1 MLESTSIAFRTLLNA
16 DPELEELLRLGLSD
30 GTLKL
35 INMAA
40 EHGFEFV
47 AWISQEEARKRE
59 QPDRVAQ
66 RPVNVQYRRRRRR
79 SSTDDSENGIEANH
93 ENGNGNGTNGHRRR
107 RNGETRS
114 SHGNGRRRRRITRD
128 RDGESQETR
137 EVQYHNG
144 GQPSGEIQPD
154 SHHAEDRD
162 FAGDT
167 SHDDVMA
174 REPITDT
181 NGKSRK
187 TGDTNGESREI
198 TRDTNGE
205 ARESRATARDTN
217 GEASEP
223 RETARDTNGE
233 ARESYEPL
241 GDTDDDGKLPHDADS
256 QAVTPPEAVT
266 PDQARPRRT
275 RRSVRRRSPTGTTSI
290 PVTKNGHNQTPTD
303 EARPAGPSNSLP
315 TKLW

>member
-66 RPVNVQYRRRRRR
+66 RPVSVQYRRRRRR
-79 SSTDDSENGIEANH
+79 SRTDDSENGIDTNH

-114 SHGNGRRRRRITRD
+114 SHGEGRRRRRITRD
-128 RDGESQETR
+128 RDSESKETR
-137 EVQYHNG
+137 EVPHRNG

-154 SHHAEDRD
+154 THHAEDRH
-162 FAGDT
+162 F
-167 SHDDVMA
+167 
-174 REPITDT
+174 
-181 NGKSRK
+181 
-187 TGDTNGESREI
+187 TGDTGHEDVLAPEPI
-198 TRDTNGE
+198 ADTNGE
-205 ARESRATARDTN
+205 ARESH
-217 GEASEP
+217 
-223 RETARDTNGE
+223 
-233 ARESYEPL
+233 EPL
-241 GDTDDDGKLPHDADS
+241 GDSDDNGKLSHDADS
-256 QAVTPPEAVT
+256 QSVTPAEVIT

-290 PVTKNGHNQTPTD
+290 PVTQNGHNKKSTD
-303 EARPAGPSNSLP
+303 ENRPAGPSNSLP

>member
-66 RPVNVQYRRRRRR
+66 RPVSVQYRRRRRR
-79 SSTDDSENGIEANH
+79 SRTDDSENGIDTNH

-114 SHGNGRRRRRITRD
+114 SHGEGRRRRRITRD
-128 RDGESQETR
+128 RDSESKETR
-137 EVQYHNG
+137 EVPHRNG

-154 SHHAEDRD
+154 THHAEDRH
-162 FAGDT
+162 FTGDT
-167 SHDDVMA
+167 GHEDVLA
-174 REPITDT
+174 REPI
-181 NGKSRK
+181 
-187 TGDTNGESREI
+187 
-198 TRDTNGE
+198 
-205 ARESRATARDTN
+205 A
-217 GEASEP
+217 
-223 RETARDTNGE
+223 DTNGE
-233 ARESYEPL
+233 ARESYQTA
-241 GDTDDDGKLPHDADS
+241 GDTNGEARESYQAAGDTNGEARESYQTAGDTNGEARESHEPFGDSDDNGKLSHDADS
-256 QAVTPPEAVT
+256 QSVTPAEAIT

-290 PVTKNGHNQTPTD
+290 PVTQNGHNKTSTD
-303 EARPAGPSNSLP
+303 ENRPAGPSNSLP

>member
-114 SHGNGRRRRRITRD
+114 SHGNGRRRRRIPRD

-137 EVQYHNG
+137 EVPYHNG

-154 SHHAEDRD
+154 SHQPEDRD

-187 TGDTNGESREI
+187 TGDTNGE
-198 TRDTNGE
+198 
-205 ARESRATARDTN
+205 AREA
-217 GEASEP
+217 

-256 QAVTPPEAVT
+256 QAVTPPEAVP

-275 RRSVRRRSPTGTTSI
+275 RRSVRRRSPAGTTSI

>member
-66 RPVNVQYRRRRRR
+66 RPVSVQYRRRRRR
-79 SSTDDSENGIEANH
+79 SRTDDSENGIDTNH

-114 SHGNGRRRRRITRD
+114 SHGEGRRRRRITRD
-128 RDGESQETR
+128 RDSESKETR
-137 EVQYHNG
+137 EVPHRNG

-154 SHHAEDRD
+154 THHSEDRH
-162 FAGDT
+162 FTGDT
-167 SHDDVMA
+167 GHEDVLA
-174 REPITDT
+174 REPI
-181 NGKSRK
+181 
-187 TGDTNGESREI
+187 
-198 TRDTNGE
+198 
-205 ARESRATARDTN
+205 A
-217 GEASEP
+217 
-223 RETARDTNGE
+223 DTNGE
-233 ARESYEPL
+233 ARESYQTA
-241 GDTDDDGKLPHDADS
+241 GDTNGEARESYQTAGDTNGEARESYQTAGDTNGEARESHEPFGDSDDNGKLSHDADS
-256 QAVTPPEAVT
+256 QSVTPAEAIT

-290 PVTKNGHNQTPTD
+290 PVTQNGHNKTSTD
-303 EARPAGPSNSLP
+303 ENRPAGPSNSLP

>member
-59 QPDRVAQ
+59 QPDRVAR
-66 RPVNVQYRRRRRR
+66 RPVSVQYRRRRRR
-79 SSTDDSENGIEANH
+79 SRTDDSENGIDTNH

-114 SHGNGRRRRRITRD
+114 SHGEGRRRRRITRD
-128 RDGESQETR
+128 RDSESKETGEVPHR
-137 EVQYHNG
+137 NG

-154 SHHAEDRD
+154 THHAEDRHLT
-162 FAGDT
+162 GDT
-167 SHDDVMA
+167 GHEDVLA
-174 REPITDT
+174 REPI
-181 NGKSRK
+181 
-187 TGDTNGESREI
+187 
-198 TRDTNGE
+198 
-205 ARESRATARDTN
+205 A
-217 GEASEP
+217 
-223 RETARDTNGE
+223 DTNGE
-233 ARESYEPL
+233 ARESYQTA
-241 GDTDDDGKLPHDADS
+241 GDTNGEARESYQTAGDTNGEARESHEPFGDSDDNGKLSHDADS
-256 QAVTPPEAVT
+256 QSVTPAEAIT

-290 PVTKNGHNQTPTD
+290 PVTQNGHNKTSTD
-303 EARPAGPSNSLP
+303 ENRPAGPSDSLP

>member
-66 RPVNVQYRRRRRR
+66 RPVSVQYRRRRRR
-79 SSTDDSENGIEANH
+79 SRTDDSENGIDTNH

-114 SHGNGRRRRRITRD
+114 SHGEGRRRRRITRD
-128 RDGESQETR
+128 RDSESKETR
-137 EVQYHNG
+137 EVPHRNG

-154 SHHAEDRD
+154 THHAEDRH
-162 FAGDT
+162 FTGDT
-167 SHDDVMA
+167 GHEDVLA
-174 REPITDT
+174 REPIA
-181 NGKSRK
+181 
-187 TGDTNGESREI
+187 
-198 TRDTNGE
+198 DTNGE
-205 ARESRATARDTN
+205 ARGSYQTAGDTN
-217 GEASEP
+217 GEAGESHEP
-223 RETARDTNGE
+223 F
-233 ARESYEPL
+233 
-241 GDTDDDGKLPHDADS
+241 GDSDDNGKLSHDADS
-256 QAVTPPEAVT
+256 QSVTPTEAIT

-275 RRSVRRRSPTGTTSI
+275 RRRVRRRSPTGTTSI
-290 PVTKNGHNQTPTD
+290 PVTQNGHNKTSTD
-303 EARPAGPSNSLP
+303 ENRPAGPSNSLP

>member
-137 EVQYHNG
+137 EVPYHNG

-187 TGDTNGESREI
+187 TGDTNGE
-198 TRDTNGE
+198 
-205 ARESRATARDTN
+205 AREA
-217 GEASEP
+217 

>member
-35 INMAA
+35 VNMAA

-79 SSTDDSENGIEANH
+79 SRTDDSENGIEVNH
-93 ENGNGNGTNGHRRR
+93 ENGHGNGTNGHRRR
-107 RNGETRS
+107 RDGESRS
-114 SHGNGRRRRRITRD
+114 SHGEGRRRRRISRD
-128 RDGESQETR
+128 RNGESQETR
-137 EVQYHNG
+137 DVPHRNG
-144 GQPSGEIQPD
+144 DHPSAEIQPD
-154 SHHAEDRD
+154 SPNGEDRD
-162 FAGDT
+162 FTGDT
-167 SHDDVMA
+167 SHDPVTA

-181 NGKSRK
+181 NGEAR
-187 TGDTNGESREI
+187 ESREAAGGS
-198 TRDTNGE
+198 NGE
-205 ARESRATARDTN
+205 ARESH
-217 GEASEP
+217 
-223 RETARDTNGE
+223 
-233 ARESYEPL
+233 EPL
-241 GDTDDDGKLPHDADS
+241 GDSDENGTVPHDTDL

-275 RRSVRRRSPTGTTSI
+275 RRSVRRRSPAGTTSI
-290 PVTKNGHNQTPTD
+290 PVTKTGHTSPTD
-303 EARPAGPSNSLP
+303 AAKPASPSNSLP

>member
-35 INMAA
+35 VNMAA

-79 SSTDDSENGIEANH
+79 SRTDDSENGIEANH
-93 ENGNGNGTNGHRRR
+93 QIGMGTATTGHRTRR
-107 RNGETRS
+107 EGESGS
-114 SHGNGRRRRRITRD
+114 SHGEATRRRRISRD
-128 RDGESQETR
+128 RNGESQETHDVPHR
-137 EVQYHNG
+137 NG

-154 SHHAEDRD
+154 SHNGEDRD
-162 FAGDT
+162 FTGDT
-167 SHDDVMA
+167 SHDDVSA

-181 NGKSRK
+181 NGKSRESRDAA
-187 TGDTNGESREI
+187 GDTNGKSRASHEAAGN
-198 TRDTNGE
+198 TNGE
-205 ARESRATARDTN
+205 ARESHEAAGGSN
-217 GEASEP
+217 GA
-223 RETARDTNGE
+223 
-233 ARESYEPL
+233 ARESHEPL
-241 GDTDDDGKLPHDADS
+241 GDSDDNGTVPHDTDL

-275 RRSVRRRSPTGTTSI
+275 RRSVRRRSPAGTTSI
-290 PVTKNGHNQTPTD
+290 PVTKNSHTSPT
-303 EARPAGPSNSLP
+303 EAAKPASPSNSLP

>member
-66 RPVNVQYRRRRRR
+66 RPVSVQYRRRRRR
-79 SSTDDSENGIEANH
+79 SRTDDSENGIDTNH

-114 SHGNGRRRRRITRD
+114 SHGEGRRRRRITRNGD
-128 RDGESQETR
+128 SESKETR
-137 EVQYHNG
+137 EVPHRNG

-154 SHHAEDRD
+154 THHAEDRH
-162 FAGDT
+162 FTGDT
-167 SHDDVMA
+167 GHEDVLA
-174 REPITDT
+174 REPI
-181 NGKSRK
+181 
-187 TGDTNGESREI
+187 
-198 TRDTNGE
+198 
-205 ARESRATARDTN
+205 A
-217 GEASEP
+217 
-223 RETARDTNGE
+223 DTNGE
-233 ARESYEPL
+233 ARESYQTA
-241 GDTDDDGKLPHDADS
+241 GDTNGEARESHEPFGDSDDNGKLSHDADS
-256 QAVTPPEAVT
+256 QSVTPAEAVT

-290 PVTKNGHNQTPTD
+290 PVTQNGHNKTSTA
-303 EARPAGPSNSLP
+303 ENRPAGPSDSLP